1 MFKDGLILRGSS
13 AKIPFYFRSMTR
25 WFTLLCT
32 LCMAISA
39 HAQLRNFDNHYE
51 NDFAQA
57 YSEYPEIP
65 LGLLEAIS
73 YNRSNFRFL
82 DESELESCVGLP
94 RAFGVFGLIED
105 GQGYFSNT
113 LSLVAELSGFTV
125 DQIKSEPNIHIRAY
139 VNALNSVPVD
149 GWNIEALAQR
159 LIHLSELPHETEAE
173 QFALDIQLYEV
184 LSLMNDPMFMNQL
197 GYETLRVPLEDVFGE
212 NLTILSSKHIL
223 LNGKHIYN
231 ESGESYRAGGNLA
244 PCYDYAADAYV
255 QAHSSNFS
263 SRGGTA
269 VSAVTIHT
277 IQGSYAGAISWAQN
291 SAANVSYHYV
301 VSNTGQI
308 TQMVCEADKAWHV
321 GSENPYTIGIEHDG
335 YVSDPN
341 NYTAAMYATTGALCY
356 DISQS
361 GYGISPLRTA
371 YFPWTADTYY
381 NADGIPGACVRTK
394 GHQHFP
400 NQTHTDPGQYWDWDH
415 FYKLV
420 NPNTAITTLTATTGD
435 FYDSGGQIGVYNSDE
450 RTLTLIAP
458 TGASSVSVTFQEFDL
473 ETDWDY
479 LYIYDGTDVFSP
491 LIGYY
496 TGTDNPGTVTSNNGT
511 LLFEFRSDCG
521 TANSGWAATWESNG
535 SDNVAPTVMVSANNW
550 ETDNFYATYAEN
562 DNQGGSAVNQDERF
576 SQVLDF
582 DGSRWSGN
590 TNNGYLYDSFS
601 PALSSWGSLA
611 GTWSINGG
619 TATQSDEVPTNTNIY
634 VPVHQAQN
642 NNYLYS
648 YRMKLGGSGTN
659 RRAGMHFMCSDAT
672 LSNRGNSYFIYLRAD
687 ADKVQIYKVVN
698 DSWTL
703 ETDDDLIVEPDTW
716 YDIKTVYNQ
725 LSGEIRVYV
734 DGSVVSTWTDPSP
747 ITSGNSVSLRTGNCT
762 AEYDD
767 VRVYKNRTAAQ
778 LITIGTASDDVRY
791 QNPDPNTPS
800 CEVRTYI
807 FDNAGN
813 CSSEDV
819 LHINID
825 WTPPVLS
832 GVADGN
838 STDIDVTNDGTQLF
852 ANWSAAADPNSGIDH
867 YEVAIGDF
875 AGGTNIHSWS
885 NEGLNT
891 SINVPYSL
899 VPNDWYYT
907 TVKAINGA
915 GLEEADTS
923 NGQQHIDITVG
934 MEELIRQSVYP
945 NPTTGII
952 NPPQIDNLKWQL
964 FDATGRKVSEGNGPS
979 QIDLRTLDL
988 SESVYLLQL
997 NTEQSRATVKLIY
1010 QRE

>member
-1 MFKDGLILRGSS
+1 MI
-13 AKIPFYFRSMTR
+13 R
-25 WFTLLCT
+25 WFTLLLAGLLST
-32 LCMAISA
+32 GVQ
-39 HAQLRNFDNHYE
+39 AQHRTFVNHYE
-51 NDFAQA
+51 SDFSEA
-57 YSEYPEIP
+57 YAEHPDIP
-65 LGLLEAIS
+65 KGLLEAIV

-82 DESELESCVGLP
+82 DESELESCIGLP
-94 RAFGVFGLIED
+94 HAFGVFGLIED

-113 LSLVAELSGFTV
+113 LNLIFELSGYSV
-125 DQIKSEPNIHIRAY
+125 EEIKTNPHSHIRGYAD
-139 VNALNSVPVD
+139 ALTAVPVI
-149 GWNIEALAQR
+149 GWNETALAQR
-159 LIHLSELPHETEAE
+159 LIHLSELPHETVAQ

-184 LSLMNDPMFMNQL
+184 LSLLNDASFMSRF
-197 GYETLRVPLEDVFGE
+197 GYEPFRLDLDEVFGD
-212 NLTILSSKHIL
+212 NLTVLSSKHIL
-223 LNGKHIYN
+223 MDGEHIYN
-231 ESGESYRAGGNLA
+231 ESGENYRADPNIG
-244 PCYDYAADAYV
+244 PCYDYAADAFV
-255 QAHSSNFS
+255 QTPSCNYS

-277 IQGSYAGAISWAQN
+277 IQGSYAGAISWAQDCN
-291 SAANVSYHYV
+291 ANVSYHYV

-335 YVSDPN
+335 YISDPN

-371 YFPWTADTYY
+371 YFPWAADTYY
-381 NADGIPGACVRTK
+381 NVDGIPGSCVRIK

-415 FYKLV
+415 FYKMV
-420 NPNTAITTLTATTGD
+420 NPNTSTTTITAASGD

-521 TANSGWAATWESNG
+521 TANPGWAATWESNAA
-535 SDNVAPTVMVSANNW
+535 DNIAPSVMVSANNW
-550 ETDNFYATYAEN
+550 ETDNFYATYTEN
-562 DNQGGSAVNQDERF
+562 DNQGGSSVNQDERF

-582 DGSRWSGN
+582 DGTRWSGN
-590 TNNGYLYDSFS
+590 TDNGYLYDFFA
-601 PALSSWGSLA
+601 PALPDWVSQT
-611 GTWSINGG
+611 GTWSINSG
-619 TATQSDEVPTNTNIY
+619 TAAQTDEGLSNTNLYI
-634 VPVHQAQN
+634 PVQQVQN
-642 NNYLYS
+642 SNYLYS
-648 YRMKLGGSGTN
+648 FKMKMGGSGTV

-703 ETDDDLIVEPDTW
+703 ETDDDLVVDADTW

-734 DGSVVSTWTDPSP
+734 DGGMVSSWTDPSP
-747 ITSGNSVSLRTGNCT
+747 ITSGNSISLRTGNCT

-767 VRVYKNRTAAQ
+767 VRVYKSRTASQ
-778 LITIGTASDDVRY
+778 LVTIGTASDDVRY

-819 LHINID
+819 LHVNID

-852 ANWSAAADPNSGIDH
+852 ANWAAAADPNSGIDH
-867 YEVAIGDF
+867 YEVAMGDV
-875 AGGTNIHSWS
+875 AGGANVHPWS

-891 SINVPYSL
+891 SINVPYTL
-899 VPNDWYYT
+899 TPNAWYFT
-907 TVKAINGA
+907 TVKAVNGA
-915 GLEEADTS
+915 GLTEADTS
-923 NGQQHIDITVG
+923 NGQQYIDITVDV
-934 MEELIRQSVYP
+934 EELIERSVYP

-952 NPPQIDNLKWQL
+952 HLPQIENLKWQL
-964 FDATGRKVSEGNGPS
+964 LDATGRKVAEGSGEK
-979 QIDLRTLDL
+979 QIDLRAFGLC
-988 SESVYLLQL
+988 ESVYLMQFSTDKTQTSL
-997 NTEQSRATVKLIY
+997 KLVY
-1010 QRE
+1010 RKE